1 MFQVTF
7 KQHYINP
14 NLISIIPEG
23 AENPMHNHGPRQN
36 FFRQPHPRPRPQVT
50 AQSFRPRLAA
60 PMIRPQVAG
69 HMVNTAVKLL
79 PQVHMQDN
87 RSLQSKKEVGI
98 KEEEIKEEEGN
109 IFKYEPVS
117 FNFIILYKLN
127 LAPSVIVNFF
137 LVYNSTKK

>member
-23 AENPMHNHGPRQN
+23 AEAPMHKHGPRQN
-36 FFRQPHPRPRPQVT
+36 FFRQPHPRPRPQSI
-50 AQSFRPRLAA
+50 AQNFRPRLAG
-60 PMIRPQVAG
+60 PMVRPQVAG

-79 PQVHMQDN
+79 PQGQDN
-87 RSLQSKKEVGI
+87 RSLQVKKEVGM

-109 IFKYEPVS
+109 ILK
-117 FNFIILYKLN
+117 YKL
-127 LAPSVIVNFF
+127 SSFYFIFS
-137 LVYNSTKK
+137 LV